1 VKNGTVSGCTV
12 GVSAGNGAVVKR
24 VVAASNDAGFEVK
37 EWNVCCT
44 LGGNV
49 FSNNT
54 ATNNRTGFRLLG
66 GQNLVVDNVTIG
78 NGTGIGFYIEDSMHT
93 LLLRNVAIAH
103 GDGFFD
109 IGGVEN
115 QIIENRSIDNRQ
127 FGFYFGSYTSSNVV
141 GNVAKRNGEA
151 GFRIFDAHGS
161 TLLANVAKRN
171 GRFGFTIEVND
182 CGDCYGNGVSPPP
195 VLVRFNVATRNQY
208 GIVVDPPDEMAL
220 TDLEPV
226 ATSLLTNV
234 AIDNELYD
242 VQDRNSDCRRTV
254 WLDNTFRTAFGPC
267 IAD

>member
-1 VKNGTVSGCTV
+1 M
-12 GVSAGNGAVVKR
+12 
-24 VVAASNDAGFEVK
+24 
-37 EWNVCCT
+37 
-44 LGGNV
+44 
-49 FSNNT
+49 
-54 ATNNRTGFRLLG
+54 
-66 GQNLVVDNVTIG
+66 G
-78 NGTGIGFYIEDSMHT
+78 NGTGTGFYLSESGHT
-93 LLLRNVAIAH
+93 ILLRNVAIAH
-103 GDGFFD
+103 ENGFYDG
-109 IGGVEN
+109 GGEEN

-127 FGFYFGSYTSSNVV
+127 YGFLFGTYTSSNVV

-151 GFRIFDAHGS
+151 GFGIFDAYGI
-161 TLLANVAKRN
+161 TVLANVAKRN

-182 CGDCYGNGVSPPP
+182 CGDCYGNGMSPA

-208 GIVVDPPDEMAL
+208 GIVVRPPD
-220 TDLEPV
+220 DIGPFVPEPV